1 MAQQCD
7 NFSQIDSERMELCS
21 LTEAFPDLQKPNS
34 PSKEE
39 RRAARKRAKKC
50 KGADLQY
57 LKGQDDLLPP
67 PEDNLKKLGELPTFT
82 SYEDAF
88 NDLSGSTVEGF
99 KLPRLPA
106 SNTLFSD
113 QGLPGYFGKGLDDDD
128 DEPKKEGFSTIQ
140 TNGGQAVQYG
150 FDLSGNIDNDFVLP
164 DPMLNDLWKPLTPAM
179 ARTAFF
185 QGQQGNGRKVERV
198 DNRQLQKDDI
208 AKRPVPAK
216 RMESDP
222 DSMRILMETQLKNLE
237 RRIDELTVKPHRDSK
252 NEILVFVG
260 TGVFLLLSFD
270 LMIRAARR

>member
-1 MAQQCD
+1 
-7 NFSQIDSERMELCS
+7 MELCS

-39 RRAARKRAKKC
+39 RRAARKKAKKC

-67 PEDNLKKLGELPTFT
+67 ADTLKKLGEIPAYT

-106 SNTLFSD
+106 SNTLFAD
-113 QGLPGYFGKGLDDDD
+113 QGLPGYFGKGLDDE
-128 DEPKKEGFSTIQ
+128 DEGPPPKEGFMDLQ
-140 TNGGQAVQYG
+140 TNVKQAFEYVFGGNGAEKAG
-150 FDLSGNIDNDFVLP
+150 SNDSTLP
-164 DPMLNDLWKPLTPAM
+164 DPMLSDSWKPLTTAKTK
-179 ARTAFF
+179 TAFF
-185 QGQQGNGRKVERV
+185 QGQQGNGEVSDRTQPYVEEEE
-198 DNRQLQKDDI
+198 K
-208 AKRPVPAK
+208 AKRPVPTK
-216 RMESDP
+216 RAESDP
-222 DSMRILMETQLKNLE
+222 DSMRNLMATQLKDLE
-237 RRIDELTVKPHRDSK
+237 RRMDELTLKQPRDSK
-252 NEILVFVG
+252 NEILIFVG